1 MAFCVITSGIFSCF
15 DLQVKMLKPKVPR
28 FLNRVSNKLL
38 HTTIH
43 DNRDL
48 CTYAY
53 TGNFFLE
60 KKGKNRIIVPCCW
73 KVVAQKWRI
82 GKPKFHFPR
91 DNFHFPRLDSCL
103 AERSEAKQ
111 SKSRKMKVLS
121 RKMKMRLRDSPFQS
135 NYFHAAWIYF
145 LCF

>member
-1 MAFCVITSGIFSCF
+1 MSE
-15 DLQVKMLKPKVPR
+15 
-28 FLNRVSNKLL
+28 FLNIFCPHPFPPNSLKFSYRFFHSATQCCKAKKIK
-38 HTTIH
+38 TG
-43 DNRDL
+43 DL
-48 CTYAY
+48 I
-53 TGNFFLE
+53 
-60 KKGKNRIIVPCCW
+60 RIIVPCCW
-73 KVVAQKWRI
+73 KVVAQKWKI

-111 SKSRKMKVLS
+111 SKSRKMKVIS

>member
-1 MAFCVITSGIFSCF
+1 MAEFFQCKVKLKYPNAKQSITQNSELSIATRHKLAEAKVCF
-15 DLQVKMLKPKVPR
+15 KGSKPCTP
-28 FLNRVSNKLL
+28 
-38 HTTIH
+38 TAT
-43 DNRDL
+43 RDL
-48 CTYAY
+48 EIHQR
-53 TGNFFLE
+53 LV
-60 KKGKNRIIVPCCW
+60 RIIVPCCW
-73 KVVAQKWRI
+73 KVVAHKWRI
-82 GKPKFHFPR
+82 GKPKFHFLR
-91 DNFHFPRLDSCL
+91 KIFHFPRLDSCL